1 MRYVFVATRET
12 GGLGPSR
19 GEGSRARRAALQ
31 QVRSARVREAVV
43 AARDALDR
51 HSGQAALKRP
61 ISQYARDGIDRSYVD
76 RAANPDLGG
85 VYAETGGL
93 QSVRCLT

>member
-1 MRYVFVATRET
+1 MYR
-12 GGLGPSR
+12 GGRP
-19 GEGSRARRAALQ
+19 ARRAALQ
-31 QVRSARVREAVV
+31 LVRSARVREAVV
-43 AARDALDR
+43 AARGALDR
-51 HSGQAALKRP
+51 HSGQAALERP